1 VALDHDFARQK
12 EYRANAVITAIGVTT
27 PAFTEKVARWRE
39 D

>member
-1 VALDHDFARQK
+1 VALDHDLARQK

-27 PAFTEKVARWRE
+27 QAFTEQVAWWRE